1 METIVMNT
9 CKMPKKLVTTNY
21 KQKEELYFFVK
32 LKAFNY
38 KNERGFVTHAF
49 MKRDK
54 ISLST

>member
-1 METIVMNT
+1 MNT
-9 CKMPKKLVTTNY
+9 CKMPKKLVTANY

>member
-49 MKRDK
+49 MKGDK
-54 ISLST
+54 ISLGT